1 MYLNLNSLTISGLTD
16 IFESG
21 LRTKNQTLRAS
32 FFMSGICE
40 LLVFSFVFSSIKFK
54 NQVIIVND
62 DRCVDI
68 SIVVKVELPISY
80 SIE

>member
-1 MYLNLNSLTISGLTD
+1 MC
-16 IFESG
+16 ESG

-32 FFMSGICE
+32 FFMSGIRE

>member
-1 MYLNLNSLTISGLTD
+1 MC
-16 IFESG
+16 ESG
-21 LRTKNQTLRAS
+21 LRTKNQTLKAS
-32 FFMSGICE
+32 FFMSRICE

-62 DRCVDI
+62 DRCADI

>member
-1 MYLNLNSLTISGLTD
+1 MRLNIMC
-16 IFESG
+16 ESG
-21 LRTKNQTLRAS
+21 LRTKNQTLKAS
-32 FFMSGICE
+32 FFMSRICE

-62 DRCVDI
+62 DRCADI